1 MSMTLHTYVC
11 IFGAK
16 PELMI
21 QIKVLPEHGLIL
33 EFNSRRWNETAKAEI
48 QTVTESRSNC
58 TVGMFLTQLSLCIS
72 GIEDIKK
79 SR

>member
-33 EFNSRRWNETAKAEI
+33 EFNSRRWNETAKGEI
-48 QTVTESRSNC
+48 QTVTEVKVQLHCRDVSNPIV
-58 TVGMFLTQLSLCIS
+58 TMYFW
-72 GIEDIKK
+72 D
-79 SR
+79 RRH